1 MTFFDVYS
9 LIMLFTFF
17 TLLVSK
23 SWLTHKR
30 ERTVF
35 ALGQGKKG
43 PGAVLEYFYYFGFV
57 FLVYLVTI
65 SALGLPL
72 VWIGELIVLL
82 DHLFFKIIGVIIQTI
97 SIILFS
103 FALASFKDAWRIGV
117 ATQTPGRLITTGIFK
132 YTRNPTYIAMS
143 FLFFGFFLTYSNFF
157 FLGSAFFLPLSFH
170 YQIKQEERLL
180 TSLYKDDYLYYLART
195 PRYWSLRRG
204 FKQSN

>member
-30 ERTVF
+30 ERTVI
-35 ALGQGKKG
+35 ALGKGKKG
-43 PGAVLEYFYYFGFV
+43 VGATLEYFYYFGFV
-57 FLVYLVTI
+57 FLVYLVLI
-65 SALGLPL
+65 SAFGWPFIG
-72 VWIGELIVLL
+72 IGELIVLF
-82 DHLFFKIIGVIIQTI
+82 DHIGFEIAGTVLQTL

-117 ATQTPGRLITTGIFK
+117 ATQSTGQLITTGIFK

-143 FLFFGFFLTYSNFF
+143 LLFFGFFLTYSNYF
-157 FLGSAFFLPLSFH
+157 FLGSAVFLPLSFH

-180 TSLYKDDYLYYLART
+180 TTLFKEDYLTYCAQT
-195 PRYWSLRRG
+195 PRYWHWMA
-204 FKQSN
+204 